1 MSTNAK
7 AYYENNPTAMKPVRA
22 SMPDVI
28 KGFAGLHQATMKAGA
43 LTVLEKELMA
53 MAIGIATRCE
63 NCIYSH
69 AQAAVNAGGTR
80 EQILEAA
87 GVAVL
92 MQGGPA
98 YTYLPRV
105 LEALDAIAERSST
118 RAGSLTA
125 S

>member
-7 AYYENNPTAMKPVRA
+7 TYYENNAAAMKPVRA
-22 SMPDVI
+22 SMPDLI
-28 KGFAGLHQATMKAGA
+28 KGFGSLHQSTMKPGA

-53 MAIGIATRCE
+53 LAIGLSLRCE
-63 NCIYSH
+63 NCIYAH
-69 AQAAVNAGGTR
+69 VQASLNASATR

-92 MQGGPA
+92 MQGGPT

-105 LEALDAIAERSST
+105 IEALDALTEPSSN
-118 RAGSLTA
+118 
-125 S
+125 